1 MQVMKE
7 PAGKLVK
14 PSTSVLDASPVFS
27 SRTKPRVEEMKEKVE
42 KGTEYGLVHI
52 GHIVQEPLKFQVR
65 EEGVCSPGFIAG
77 LRERYDSNAREKE
90 RQIQREIAKRDF
102 HHSKSEEAVKDVHE
116 RITRHLTITE
126 VQLISTFLFHKF

>member
-1 MQVMKE
+1 MGHLK
-7 PAGKLVK
+7 KK
-14 PSTSVLDASPVFS
+14 TVFRRKKS
-27 SRTKPRVEEMKEKVE
+27 HTGGGGGGFPR
-42 KGTEYGLVHI
+42 GNFSHI
-52 GHIVQEPLKFQVR
+52 IPFFSEDGPIQHLKCQVR

-77 LRERYDSNAREKE
+77 LREKYDSNAREKE

-126 VQLISTFLFHKF
+126 VQS